1 MRWQKLILFLFL
13 AIVLVGC
20 SGSSNKGE
28 RPPSADVR
36 KEMEREVKKIKGIDN
51 LLLALDTVDSDLKRA
66 ILNREIGKYYRD
78 NSDFKN
84 AIHYHND
91 ELQLAIE
98 LKDTAELI
106 RAYNNL
112 GTDFRR
118 VGGFKEAM
126 GYHHKALEIVEAFSD
141 SVSFD
146 ALKNR
151 TISYNGIGNISL
163 TLGYYGDAKRLFI
176 SALDI
181 EKRLDSDI
189 GQAINYANIGA
200 VYERQNI
207 HDTAMYYYN
216 KSMEH
221 NKLANSDVG
230 ISLCYSY
237 FGNIYEKENQL
248 DSAKTNYEQSFFYA
262 KKIDDSWHQL
272 VAYTN
277 MGRVNLKQKNMA
289 EAYNYINSASE
300 IADKINASESKID
313 IYKLLYQYY
322 KQIGNMPK
330 ALEYYEKSL
339 DMANSIVGI
348 QNKDLFM
355 ETRMGFEQQRSKLRE
370 VKLIE
375 DKRRQE
381 QTTFYITLIGVIVI
395 LSMLIIISF
404 ILYLKQIQQKRSDEL
419 EESNKLKNKF
429 FSIISHD
436 LKAPAI
442 AQKMA
447 IDAMSKRIASFA
459 DEDIEESCH
468 ALQESASEQVALIE
482 TITNWAR
489 VQTDSAKYAPLHFDI
504 IPLIDKTLKLYSL
517 SASNKSINLRTDE
530 LPKSCIVYADQQMIG
545 IVLQNLVNNAIKF
558 TRVGEDIKISCVK
571 EAELV
576 RISVCDNGIGMT
588 EEQIQNFYSKN
599 LSVEVRSGTRGEKGT
614 GLGLVLCRD
623 LLAKNNSSLAIK
635 SIKDEGT
642 IVSFSLKTQM

>member
-1 MRWQKLILFLFL
+1 MRWLKLFLLLFL
-13 AIVLVGC
+13 IIVPISCRDQSEQLTI
-20 SGSSNKGE
+20 S
-28 RPPSADVR
+28 DDTR
-36 KEMEREVKKIKGIDN
+36 KEAERDISKVKGIDN
-51 LLLALDTVDSDLKRA
+51 LLVALDTTDNDLKRM
-66 ILNREIGKYYRD
+66 ILSREIGKYYRD
-78 NSDFKN
+78 HSDFKN

-91 ELQLAIE
+91 ELQIATK
-98 LKDTAELI
+98 LKDTIELI
-106 RAYNNL
+106 RGYNNL

-118 VGGFKEAM
+118 VGAFKEAM
-126 GYHHKALEIVEAFSD
+126 GYHHRALEISEIFSD
-141 SVSFD
+141 STSYD

-151 TISYNGIGNISL
+151 TVSYNGIGNISL
-163 TLGYYGDAKRLFI
+163 TLGYYGDAKRLFA
-176 SALDI
+176 SALEI
-181 EKRLDSDI
+181 EKRLESNI
-189 GQAINYANIGA
+189 GQAINYANIGS

-216 KSMEH
+216 KSMEQ
-221 NKLANSDVG
+221 NRLATSDIG
-230 ISLCYSY
+230 MSLCYSY

-248 DSAKTNYEQSFFYA
+248 DSATNNYEQSFLYA
-262 KKIDDSWHQL
+262 KKLKDPWHQL
-272 VAYTN
+272 VAYIN
-277 MGRVNLKQKNMA
+277 MGRVSLKQKKSA
-289 EAYNYINSASE
+289 EAYKYINSASD
-300 IADKINASESKID
+300 IADKINATESKID
-313 IYKLLYQYY
+313 IYKLLYEYH
-322 KQIGNMPK
+322 KQMGNMSK
-330 ALEYYEKSL
+330 ALDYYEQSL
-339 DMANSIVGI
+339 DMRNKIIGN
-348 QNKDLFM
+348 QNQDLFL
-355 ETRMGFEQQRSKLRE
+355 ETRVGFEQRRSKLRE

-436 LKAPAI
+436 LKAPTI

-447 IDAMSKRIASFA
+447 IDAMSKKVAEFA
-459 DEDIEESCH
+459 NEDIKVGCH
-468 ALQESASEQVALIE
+468 ALQESANEQVALIE

-489 VQTDSAKYAPLHFDI
+489 VQTDSAKYSPLHFDI
-504 IPLIDKTLKLYSL
+504 IPLIDKAVKLYSL
-517 SASNKSINLRTDE
+517 AASNKSINIRHE
-530 LPKSCIVYADQQMIG
+530 SLPKFCIVYADQQMIG
-545 IVLQNLVNNAIKF
+545 IVLQNLINNAIKF
-558 TRVGEDIKISCVK
+558 TRVSEDIKISCVK
-571 EAELV
+571 EGELV
-576 RISVCDNGIGMT
+576 TISVCDNGIGMT